1 VRTTTTATG
10 KIMIAG
16 EGMEI
21 MMTEGMSITSRRRG
35 RTSFIRVRSGA
46 NQKGKTWNQRP
57 IFGA

>member
-1 VRTTTTATG
+1 
-10 KIMIAG
+10 MIAG